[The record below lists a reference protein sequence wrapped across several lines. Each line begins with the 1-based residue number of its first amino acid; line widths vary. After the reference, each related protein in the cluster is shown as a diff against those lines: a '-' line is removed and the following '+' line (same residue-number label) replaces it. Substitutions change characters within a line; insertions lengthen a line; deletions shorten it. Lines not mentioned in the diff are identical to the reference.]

1 MESLALGAPPLAVP
15 LAMPSKLALPTMD
28 PAIVEAVCVPCP
40 PLSRAD
46 RKNIL
51 LALLSRGP
59 FSASNP
65 FE

>member
-15 LAMPSKLALPTMD
+15 LAIPSKLALATVD

-40 PLSRAD
+40 SLSRAD

-51 LALLSRGP
+51 LTTPSRGP